1 MRTLFVL
8 TFILISQSLFA
19 QSDIPKVDYTSI
31 GELDGSYSKIKSFN
45 SLPDGKKPVENL
57 SYADVQGSPFWDKN
71 WNAAVLV
78 LANGTVTKTQKAK
91 LNLYT
96 NEVHFVNLFN
106 VEMAC
111 DNKAIKKIIFFK
123 GIDTSKVM
131 AVFESFADPS
141 GTDNVFYRSLNKG
154 KVRLLELKKVSVK
167 ESEYNPLVGKKE
179 YSFYSKSTYAISD
192 DEKIIPLKTLNQSS
206 LFTAIPKAS
215 DYSEWLKQNNNK
227 LKNELEISTF
237 LDYYN
242 SQLK

>member
-1 MRTLFVL
+1 MRILFFI
-8 TFILISQSLFA
+8 TFILNCQSLLA

-45 SLPDGKKPVENL
+45 SLPDGKKPVENV

-106 VEMAC
+106 AEMAC
-111 DNKAIKKIIFFK
+111 DNKAIKKVIFFK

-131 AVFESFADPS
+131 AVFESFANPS
-141 GTDNVFYRSLNKG
+141 GTDNIFFRSLNKG
-154 KVRLLELKKVSVK
+154 KARLLELKKVSVK

-179 YSFYSKSTYAISD
+179 YSFYTKITYSISD
-192 DEKIIPLKTLNQSS
+192 HEKIIPLKTLNQSS

-227 LKNELEISTF
+227 LKNETEITTF

-242 SQLK
+242 NQHK